1 MDLTTSQLDSP
12 FFSVAVSSSSD
23 YPQARIVYK
32 TSTRTSGHPP
42 KSYLAE
48 NVWSYVRR
56 HGEVTGTFEWGIP
69 KSLDAGDGSEPVPD
83 NFALSYQTDSVGV
96 RRSLPPVF
104 GPGKLTVASA
114 LCLSAIS

>member
-1 MDLTTSQLDSP
+1 MAFTTSQLDSP
-12 FFSVAVSSSSD
+12 FFSVAVGSGSD
-23 YPQARIVYK
+23 HPQARIVYK

-56 HGEVTGTFEWGIP
+56 HGEVTGTFEWGMP
-69 KSLDAGDGSEPVPD
+69 KPLDDGDGSELVSD

-96 RRSLPPVF
+96 RRSLPTVF
-104 GPGKLTVASA
+104 GSGKLTVASA
-114 LCLSAIS
+114 LSLLAIS